1 MKRAFPPCPVWG
13 GVPPGY
19 GRLQRQA
26 GFGRFPVSDPE
37 ARNGF
42 VRGVIA
48 AGLVAATATQRPARK
63 EALRLALQG
72 GAAMAAGIAGANA
85 LDRRDYGAA
94 VLAVAVGAVGLSAI
108 NQLLSDSS
116 SSNKEA
122 TDE

>member
-1 MKRAFPPCPVWG
+1 MMKATRIQSFSD
-13 GVPPGY
+13 GVFAI
-19 GRLQRQA
+19 LITLLVL
-26 GFGRFPVSDPE
+26 F
-37 ARNGF
+37 
-42 VRGVIA
+42 IA